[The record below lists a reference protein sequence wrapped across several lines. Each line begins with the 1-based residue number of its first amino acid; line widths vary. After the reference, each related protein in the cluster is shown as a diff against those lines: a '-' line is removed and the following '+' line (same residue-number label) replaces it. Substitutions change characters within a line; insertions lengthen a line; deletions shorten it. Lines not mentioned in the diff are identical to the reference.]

1 MVAKQ
6 YGVVAKQYGALA
18 LYCVIYNNTNR
29 LTTVFNSESCL
40 QGMVFDLEKGST
52 LYIDLAKS
60 NSRSK
65 RARTGL
71 LLVGIIF
78 FDLSLLVIYV

>member
-1 MVAKQ
+1 M
-6 YGVVAKQYGALA
+6 
-18 LYCVIYNNTNR
+18 
-29 LTTVFNSESCL
+29 
-40 QGMVFDLEKGST
+40 FDLEKGST

-78 FDLSLLVIYV
+78 FDLSLLVIYSLAGLKFNYVILLIMTIR